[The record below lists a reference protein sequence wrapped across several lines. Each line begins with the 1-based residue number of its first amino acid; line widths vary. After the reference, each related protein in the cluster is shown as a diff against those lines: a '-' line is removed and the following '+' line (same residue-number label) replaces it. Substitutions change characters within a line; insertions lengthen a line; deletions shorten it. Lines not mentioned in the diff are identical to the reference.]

1 MIARL
6 GRGGIWVKI
15 HDTMLRQRG
24 HSGQECGWCMATQT
38 PSDLN
43 AVAGR
48 PNCSVKPK
56 QGAESPAQTHAILLQ
71 PLTDVT
77 PCRAVA
83 QHQQSS
89 DVTEKEVMLGV
100 HKKWNV
106 LLWSLFDVQ
115 NCVTDETKVLAFNGG
130 YRGGAPCCYEDV
142 LGLHRSSFSV
152 SSWQLAAIGDWLGGG
167 VLYMA
172 PHGVGPQPGRNVTL
186 CQQRLVHYG
195 DHD

>member
-1 MIARL
+1 M
-6 GRGGIWVKI
+6 GGPQPPKP
-15 HDTMLRQRG
+15 
-24 HSGQECGWCMATQT
+24 

-56 QGAESPAQTHAILLQ
+56 QGAESPAQTHSFLLQ
-71 PLTDVT
+71 PSTDVT

-89 DVTEKEVMLGV
+89 DVTEKEVMLRV

-115 NCVTDETKVLAFNGG
+115 NCVTDETELLAFNGG
-130 YRGGAPCCYEDV
+130 YRGGAPCCYQYV
-142 LGLHRSSFSV
+142 LGLHRSSLSI
-152 SSWQLAAIGDWLGGG
+152 SARQQL
-167 VLYMA
+167 
-172 PHGVGPQPGRNVTL
+172 GVGAGVEFFLYLFLYLPYKQSIAGRA
-186 CQQRLVHYG
+186 VHEEM
-195 DHD
+195 